1 MATTF
6 QLRVVTPQRVLL
18 DEQVREVTAS
28 GTVGE
33 FGVLPEHITFLS
45 SLEPGALS
53 YRGESGTRRLA
64 LRGGFAEVVDDVMFV
79 VWKDAGK
86 FRRLAI
92 RGGFAEVVNDV
103 MTILADDAVFA
114 EEVDAERARSEL
126 AEAEEKLE
134 GLSSYDAEFADIDA
148 ERRWA
153 QARIDA
159 AGTPH

>member
-1 MATTF
+1 MATAF

-18 DEQVREVTAS
+18 EEQVSEVTAS

-33 FGVLPEHITFLS
+33 FGVLAEHITFLS

-53 YRGESGTRRLA
+53 YRSGSGARRI
-64 LRGGFAEVVDDVMFV
+64 
-79 VWKDAGK
+79 
-86 FRRLAI
+86 AI

-103 MTILADDAVFA
+103 MTILADDAMFA
-114 EEVDAERARSEL
+114 EEIDTERARADL
-126 AEAEEKLE
+126 AEAEEKLA
-134 GLSSYDAEFADIDA
+134 GLSSYDPEFADADI

-159 AGTPH
+159 SRTGR